1 MPQVKSVDAL
11 MKYLRSHHGIAI
23 KGSVL
28 KRKLRN
34 IGYYHG
40 YKGYRFI
47 RKPANRIAFS
57 DFREIVAIN
66 ELDQRLKSLFY
77 SRLMFVETALKN
89 YVLEIFMK
97 HSKTHNFS
105 IIYNQLITDY
115 RRHSPGSKSYKEA
128 VQKRLKVR
136 DQIFSALTRDFG
148 NGHNVVKHFYDKDE
162 PVPIWAIFEVLTLGQ
177 FGFLVECCETAIKR
191 EIGKSLQINA
201 AFDSDGCLTEK
212 IIFLIRDLRNAVA
225 HHAVVFDARF
235 NRRTPANRL
244 IQCLTHET
252 GAASL
257 SFEFI
262 IDYLVLITY
271 VLKNLAVP
279 KLDLRLF
286 LRDFQALHDDFYRQM
301 PPTVYLQVFGIDA
314 RTKMAKIQLY
324 VAR

>member
-1 MPQVKSVDAL
+1 MPQVKTVDAL

-105 IIYNQLITDY
+105 IIYDQLITDY

-162 PVPIWAIFEVLTLGQ
+162 PVPIWAIF
-177 FGFLVECCETAIKR
+177 
-191 EIGKSLQINA
+191 
-201 AFDSDGCLTEK
+201 
-212 IIFLIRDLRNAVA
+212 
-225 HHAVVFDARF
+225 
-235 NRRTPANRL
+235 
-244 IQCLTHET
+244 
-252 GAASL
+252 
-257 SFEFI
+257 
-262 IDYLVLITY
+262 
-271 VLKNLAVP
+271 
-279 KLDLRLF
+279 
-286 LRDFQALHDDFYRQM
+286 
-301 PPTVYLQVFGIDA
+301 
-314 RTKMAKIQLY
+314 
-324 VAR
+324 